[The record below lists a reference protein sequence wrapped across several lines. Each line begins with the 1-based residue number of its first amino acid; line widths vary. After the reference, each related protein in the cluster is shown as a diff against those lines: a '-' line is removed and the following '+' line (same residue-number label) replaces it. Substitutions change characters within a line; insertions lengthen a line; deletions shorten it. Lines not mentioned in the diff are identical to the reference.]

1 MFLKKDRDS
10 SVLFA
15 EKRVVKVEVWPFL
28 AENLK
33 LSDSWVRLYPDKI
46 KLVSQPGQNT
56 MWLEI
61 ETLEGTRKADL
72 GDYIVKGIQ
81 GEFYPCKPNIFALT
95 YNIVG
100 HKSKRG
106 TNDESKRYN

>member
-1 MFLKKDRDS
+1 M
-10 SVLFA
+10 
-15 EKRVVKVEVWPFL
+15 

-61 ETLEGTRKADL
+61 ETLEGTMKADL
-72 GDYIVKGIQ
+72 GDYIIKGI
-81 GEFYPCKPNIFALT
+81 
-95 YNIVG
+95 
-100 HKSKRG
+100 
-106 TNDESKRYN
+106 